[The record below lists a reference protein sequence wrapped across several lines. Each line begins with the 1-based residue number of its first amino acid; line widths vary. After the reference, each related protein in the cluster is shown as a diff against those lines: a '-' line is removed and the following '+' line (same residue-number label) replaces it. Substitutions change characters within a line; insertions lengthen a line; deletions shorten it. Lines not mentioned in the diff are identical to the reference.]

1 MQNEN
6 FYTLQLNDDYTLCI
20 EFLNINYN
28 LWNNTKVSIDRTT
41 SQGLTIENVS
51 VKKFRHIFTNF
62 QNNKQYMYYHRV
74 IISKKTAQ
82 SHPYFLHLL
91 VDIPHVQGV
100 SVYPRNYSGTYIVA
114 YGILGQVSNVEA
126 DRVYDYHTA
135 FDIKPTEILLN
146 VDINANQKTIRNI
159 ALDKNSDNSVAT
171 VGMVK
176 EIIPFAKNNLYR
188 EYFEEFYD
196 FSDASNY

>member
-6 FYTLQLNDDYTLCI
+6 FYTLQLNVDYTLCI

-28 LWNNTKVSIDRTT
+28 LWNNTKVS
-41 SQGLTIENVS
+41 
-51 VKKFRHIFTNF
+51 KF
-62 QNNKQYMYYHRV
+62 QYMYYHRV

>member
-1 MQNEN
+1 M
-6 FYTLQLNDDYTLCI
+6 
-20 EFLNINYN
+20 
-28 LWNNTKVSIDRTT
+28 
-41 SQGLTIENVS
+41 
-51 VKKFRHIFTNF
+51 
-62 QNNKQYMYYHRV
+62 
-74 IISKKTAQ
+74 
-82 SHPYFLHLL
+82 
-91 VDIPHVQGV
+91 